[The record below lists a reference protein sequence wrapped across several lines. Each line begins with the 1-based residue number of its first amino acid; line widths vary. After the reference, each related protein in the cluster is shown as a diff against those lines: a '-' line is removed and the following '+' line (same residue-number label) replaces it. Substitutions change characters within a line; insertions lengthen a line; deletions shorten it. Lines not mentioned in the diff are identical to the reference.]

1 MKSAI
6 KDIWCKLNTSN
17 CRSKQESP
25 DYWQFLFINNLL
37 TTMILILAAFVLI
50 NVVLYVRYEV
60 VLLDGCIAIA
70 ATLVL
75 LYLRRTNNVKA
86 VSIITVVLI
95 IVSLIVLLHITEN
108 RHFAFYWLAVF
119 PPIAYY
125 LLGRKLGVMITIP
138 FFLYILIFILTRY
151 RSWEPAPFSIESIFN
166 ICGVS
171 IALMILVSHYESS
184 RKAAYIALEK
194 KSEELGHLAV
204 TDSLTGLYNRSRLD
218 GILKKEIAGTRK
230 NHQSFSVILGDIDN
244 FKYLNDKYG
253 HLAGDIILIE
263 LAGILQKSC
272 RDVDTLGRWG
282 GDEFLFICTATDK
295 EKVYVL
301 AERIRS
307 NVEQHDFKNANNIT
321 ISLGTYTYK
330 RGDDAYTVIKA
341 ADKALY
347 RAKLEGR
354 NRVAVY

>member
-1 MKSAI
+1 MKLI
-6 KDIWCKLNTSN
+6 KEIRRMLATNN
-17 CRSKQESP
+17 HLYEQENP

-37 TTMILILAAFVLI
+37 TTIILTLATFVLI

-60 VLLDGCIAIA
+60 VLLDGGIALT

-86 VSIITVVLI
+86 VSIMTVVLI
-95 IVSLIVLLHITEN
+95 MAALIVLLHITEN
-108 RHFAFYWLAVF
+108 RHFALYWLAIF

-125 LLGRKLGVMITIP
+125 LLGRKQGVMITIP
-138 FFLYILIFILTRY
+138 FFLYVLIFILTRY
-151 RSWEPAPFSIESIFN
+151 KTWEPAPFSIESIFN

-171 IALMILVSHYESS
+171 IVLMVLVNHYESN
-184 RKAAYIALEK
+184 RKTAYIALEK
-194 KSEELGHLAV
+194 KSKELGHLAV
-204 TDSLTGLYNRSRLD
+204 TDSLTGLYNRNRLD
-218 GILKKEIAGTRK
+218 GILKKEVAGTRK
-230 NHQSFSVILGDIDN
+230 NHRPFSVILGDIDN
-244 FKYLNDKYG
+244 FKYANDKYG

-263 LAGILQKSC
+263 LAGILRKSC
-272 RDVDTLGRWG
+272 RDTDILGRWG

-295 EKVYVL
+295 GKVYAL
-301 AERIRS
+301 AERTRL

-330 RGDDAYTVIKA
+330 RGDDAYTMIKA

-354 NRVAVY
+354 NRVEAY